1 MANQF
6 TMTVSGLKEFENAIK
21 RNPKTTIRQINIF
34 FVRSIAE
41 YRKIIMRQPWRV
53 GGVGGGTPVDTQA
66 LRDSHQSGTK
76 ISRLEASIGPDQN
89 IAPYAKY
96 VHGRKKGE
104 INTRTGVESRPWLT
118 YAFNKGDRKV
128 RLLQNKLLKNIIND
142 LAS

>member
-6 TMTVSGLKEFENAIK
+6 IMTVKGLKEFEAAIK
-21 RNPKTTIRQINIF
+21 RNPKTTIKQINVF

-53 GGVGGGTPVDTQA
+53 GGTGGGAPVDTQA

-76 ISRLEASIGPDQN
+76 IGKLEASIGPDES
-89 IAPYAKY
+89 IARYAKY
-96 VHGRKKGE
+96 VHGRRRGE
-104 INTRTGVESRPWLT
+104 INAGNGVKSRPWLIH
-118 YAFNKGDRKV
+118 AFEKGDKKV
-128 RLLQNKLLKNIIND
+128 RMLQDDLLKNIIND